1 MSTNRDQTLGL
12 NRQEPPDSET
22 RFMRGKPNEEL
33 ESFIR
38 EDTPILVRGPIRIPN
53 NLLGAMFRVFRVYE
67 GRAVVVLANGRIHEV
82 LHAGGYHALS
92 FPMTKR
98 IDVYSINMRERTLD
112 ITTTNE
118 FTLFYVTPTGEK
130 LPVKVDLD
138 MAVTYQ
144 VTNPE
149 RVAVEVDRPVTM
161 LYDAVLESM
170 RSIVSSYGKYH
181 DFLSGGQGGY
191 MVLQQLQNRGVEES
205 LGLRVANVQ
214 ITRLA
219 GAEELDNLF
228 LGGFIATQEARVKAE
243 ATAIE
248 QRNQLALDIE
258 RAVTNRDIARLTEL
272 TPQYV
277 LQHRPELYPQLFG
290 DRAQTD
296 ALRMQ
301 SLMEI
306 FKLNPALGTAG
317 SDSFQQ
323 ALQYML
329 TGTVPPAS
337 SPVASSARPQEL
349 PLNSA
354 LTRLQ
359 EEVRVLQVRGLGNN
373 VTFREDTGVYYITI
387 KLRNAQ
393 GETLNI
399 YFICSP
405 QYPYEPPKMFLEYNG
420 KETPFYPDALT
431 NWSASTSSVHDLV
444 DAVITAYS

>member
-1 MSTNRDQTLGL
+1 MPTNRAATIPL
-12 NRQEPPDSET
+12 NREEPPDNET

-38 EDTPILVRGPIRIPN
+38 EDSPILVRGPIRIPN
-53 NLLGAMFRVFRVYE
+53 NILGAMFRVFRVYE

-82 LHAGGYHALS
+82 LYAGGYHALS

-98 IDVYSINMRERTLD
+98 IDVYSVNMRERTLD
-112 ITTTNE
+112 IETKDE

-144 VTNPE
+144 VANPE
-149 RVAVEVDRPVTM
+149 RVTVEVDRPITM
-161 LYDAVLESM
+161 LYDAVLESI

-181 DFLSGGQGGY
+181 DFLSGGQGGH
-191 MVLQQLQNRGVEES
+191 MVLQQLQNRGVEEI

-219 GAEELDNLF
+219 GAEELDQMF
-228 LGGFIATQEARVKAE
+228 LSGFIKEQTAGVDAKAE
-243 ATAIE
+243 AIK
-248 QRNQLALDIE
+248 QRNQLALDLE
-258 RAVTNRDIARLTEL
+258 RAVNDRDIARLTEL

-277 LQHRPELYPQLFG
+277 LQHRPDLYPQLFG

-306 FKLNPALGTAG
+306 FKLNPALGSAG
-317 SDSFQQ
+317 GGSFQE

-329 TGTVPPAS
+329 TGTVSTPTSTSSVHPPS
-337 SPVASSARPQEL
+337 LPRP
-349 PLNSA
+349 PLGA
-354 LTRLQ
+354 AARLQ
-359 EEVRVLQVRGLGNN
+359 EEVRILQANGLGNN
-373 VTFREDTGVYYITI
+373 ISLREDTGVYYVTVN
-387 KLRNAQ
+387 LQNNQ
-393 GETLNI
+393 GETLNL
-399 YFICSP
+399 YFMCSP
-405 QYPYEPPKMFLEYNG
+405 QYPHEAPSMFLEYNG
-420 KETPFYPDALT
+420 QETNYQPDMLT
-431 NWSASTSSVHDLV
+431 NWSPTSSSLAALV
-444 DAVITAYS
+444 DSVITAYS